1 MFTEYLLCAPTHTGH
16 DEATNH
22 QGHAMPTPT
31 SSQAK
36 GGEARTQIR
45 ADDKQQPDIV
55 QGPLYI
61 QKEERLLSKVGNQPP
76 QHLRYSLTYR
86 TVTVVGVCREAPQVC
101 KGFKVGK

>member
-1 MFTEYLLCAPTHTGH
+1 
-16 DEATNH
+16 
-22 QGHAMPTPT
+22 MPTPT

-36 GGEARTQIR
+36 GAEARTQIW

-55 QGPLYI
+55 Q
-61 QKEERLLSKVGNQPP
+61 KEERPLSKVGNQLPL
-76 QHLRYSLTYR
+76 HLRYSLTYR